1 MLLHIANALVV
12 FIVMLNIALL
22 DYFAWV
28 ITYYIAAMYVV
39 YTRCFSD
46 KWLV

>member
-22 DYFAWV
+22 DYFA
-28 ITYYIAAMYVV
+28 
-39 YTRCFSD
+39 
-46 KWLV
+46 